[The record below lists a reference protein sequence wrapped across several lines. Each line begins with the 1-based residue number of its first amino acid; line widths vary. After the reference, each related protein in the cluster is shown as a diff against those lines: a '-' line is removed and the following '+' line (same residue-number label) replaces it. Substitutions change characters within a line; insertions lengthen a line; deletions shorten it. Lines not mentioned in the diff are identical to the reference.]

1 MSTNP
6 MTTVPGVVEHH
17 ARTRPDALAIQHG
30 EIRVTYAELNE
41 RANRLARVLLAN
53 GVGRQEVVAV
63 HLVRSIEWVVSM
75 LATLKA
81 GAVCMSLDPKAPAER
96 TARALALTGPPVV
109 LTSASGA
116 AELSARAARVL
127 VVGEAEATPGAETGD
142 PGIPV
147 EPADLAFAMHTSGSS
162 GKVKIVL
169 AQHSWLTHGVS
180 HGVAVNRTGP
190 ADRGSWLAPTGAGI
204 SVHEVCMLLWAGA
217 STHIAEPEVVASP
230 PALREWLLDHGIT
243 QTFVITPVGEVLQ
256 SLDWPQNCSLR
267 LMTVG
272 GDKLNHWAP
281 EGLPFEVTVSY
292 GSLEAFQI
300 ANSLY
305 PWDSRCTAATATAD
319 DRAAAPP
326 VGRPLPGVRVHL
338 LEEDLAPVA
347 EGAMGEVWVD
357 SPALALGYLADPALT
372 ADKFRP
378 NPFGAPG
385 SRLYRSGDA
394 GRLRADGVLEHR
406 GRIDDVVKI
415 RGHRVEVGEVEWALG
430 RHPDVARVCVVGV
443 REEGQNQLVACLV
456 TRGPV
461 TPGELRSHAVRHLQE
476 FMVPVAYVLM
486 DRLPVNTSNKIDRLS
501 LPPADWRKWR
511 PAQPYREP
519 RGEIPRGLAGLYS
532 ELLAVDRVGADDNF
546 FELGG
551 DSLLAARLQ
560 TRIDGLFGVKVALR
574 DLMAAGTLEELAGQV
589 TLRRAND
596 SGGETLP
603 PIVRRNR

>member
-1 MSTNP
+1 
-6 MTTVPGVVEHH
+6 MTTVVGVVEHH
-17 ARTRPDALAIQHG
+17 ARTRPDALAIEHG
-30 EIRVTYAELNE
+30 GARVTYAELNE
-41 RANRLARVLLAN
+41 RANQLARILLAN
-53 GVGRQEVVAV
+53 GVRRQEVVGV

-75 LATLKA
+75 LATLKL
-81 GAVCMSLDPKAPAER
+81 GAICMSLDPKAPSER
-96 TARALALTGPPVV
+96 TARAIALAGPPVV
-109 LTSASGA
+109 LTSASRS
-116 AELSARAARVL
+116 AELSPGAARVL
-127 VVGEAEATPGAETGD
+127 VVEALRTAPGTDGGD
-142 PGIPV
+142 LGIEV
-147 EPADLAFAMHTSGSS
+147 EPADLAFAMHTSGSA

-190 ADRGSWLAPTGAGI
+190 ADRGSWLAPAGAGI
-204 SVHEVCMLLWAGA
+204 AVHEVCMLLWAGA
-217 STHIAEPEVVASP
+217 GIHIAEPEVVASP
-230 PALREWLLDHGIT
+230 PALREWLLAHGIT
-243 QTFVITPVGEVLQ
+243 QTFVITPVGEQLQ
-256 SLDWPQNCSLR
+256 SLDWPADCSLR
-267 LMTVG
+267 LMTLG
-272 GDKLNHWAP
+272 GDKLNRWAP
-281 EGLPFEVTVSY
+281 AGLPFEVAVSY

-300 ANSLY
+300 ANSLH
-305 PWDSRCTAATATAD
+305 PWESRCTPATATSA

-338 LEEDLAPVA
+338 LEEDLTPVA
-347 EGAMGEVWVD
+347 EGTMGEVWVD

-378 NPFGAPG
+378 NPFGTPG

-430 RHPDVARVCVVGV
+430 RHPDVAQVCVVGV
-443 REEGQNQLVACLV
+443 RDEGQSQLVACLV

-461 TPGELRSHAVRHLQE
+461 TPGELRSHAVRYLQE
-476 FMVPVAYVLM
+476 FMVPVAYVLL
-486 DRLPVNTSNKIDRLS
+486 DRLPVNTSNKTDRLS

-511 PAQPYREP
+511 PAQPYRRP
-519 RGEIPRGLAGLYS
+519 QGEIPRGLAGLYS

-560 TRIDGLFGVKVALR
+560 SRIDGLFGVKVALR
-574 DLMAAGTLEELAGQV
+574 ELMSAGTLEELAGHV
-589 TLRRAND
+589 ELRRAGASD
-596 SGGETLP
+596 SDTLP
-603 PIVRRNR
+603 PIVRRGR